1 MNLLGRS
8 WNSARLAVRIR
19 RERRLPYRSP
29 ERIARL
35 QRRRV
40 SAIARHAFRSVPFYG
55 EVMRALGLRPED
67 LGRAEDLARLPL
79 LDGVTVRRD
88 VERFTSRAVEERV
101 AMRSSGSGLTHVR
114 SIVWWDAA
122 SQLAKLAIAERDRA
136 VVVRTL
142 GRSWGLSH
150 LYVLPEASV
159 SLELRDWWDA
169 RILAPR
175 GLAERNV
182 IPAERPFAEVADRI
196 DEIRPDVV
204 YSYGSFVDRFFRYLN
219 GAGRRL
225 ASPGVWVYGGD
236 TLPPDGRELIER
248 VFGVR
253 VLSTYQ
259 TVETGRLG
267 FECEARSGFHLNVD
281 LCAVRVVDD
290 RGRDVD
296 PGTAGEVV
304 VSNLFNRATVLLNY
318 RLGDRAVLAT
328 GPCACGRGLPRL
340 ESLEGRVSEVVR
352 LADGREVSSMILR
365 NLVKDELAFALQCQ
379 VVQPHPGRIV
389 WRVVPLPGQGTEEAR
404 RALLERTRRLVGA
417 DTAVEFVDH
426 IPVTSGGKHLAVAPG
441 DAGR

>member
-1 MNLLGRS
+1 MTLLQRS
-8 WNSARLAVRIR
+8 WNSLRLAARSR
-19 RERRLPYRSP
+19 RERRLPYSSQ

-35 QRRRV
+35 QRRRLR
-40 SAIARHAFRSVPFYG
+40 AIVRHAFRSVPFYR
-55 EVMRALGLRPED
+55 EVMLGDGLRPED
-67 LGRAEDLARLPL
+67 LGRVEDLARLPL

-88 VERFTSRAVEERV
+88 VERFTSPAVGERV

-136 VVVRTL
+136 VVARTL

-150 LYVLPEASV
+150 LYVLPEASA
-159 SLELRDWWDA
+159 SLDLRAWWDA

-175 GLAERNV
+175 GLAARYA

-196 DEIRPDVV
+196 DALRPDVV
-204 YSYGSFVDRFFRYLN
+204 YSYGSFADRFFRHL
-219 GAGRRL
+219 AGTGRGL
-225 ASPGVWVYGGD
+225 VSPGVWVYGGD

-248 VFGVR
+248 GFGVP

-267 FECEARSGFHLNVD
+267 FECEARCGFHLNVD
-281 LCAVRVVDD
+281 LCAVRIVDGH
-290 RGRDVD
+290 GRDVD
-296 PGTAGEVV
+296 PGTPGEVV

-318 RLGDRAVLAT
+318 RLGDRAVMTT

-340 ESLEGRVSEVVR
+340 ESLEGRVSEVLR
-352 LADGREVSSMILR
+352 LADGRELSSMILR

-379 VVQPHPGRIV
+379 VVQPHPGRVV
-389 WRVVPLPGQGTEEAR
+389 WRVVPLPGRGSEEAR
-404 RALLERTRRLVGA
+404 RALEDRTRRLAGVE
-417 DTAVEFVDH
+417 TAVEFVDR
-426 IPVTSGGKHLAVAPG
+426 IPVTGGGKHLAVAPD
-441 DAGR
+441 DAGS